1 MNKLFP
7 LLALAAISCS
17 IQERASSP
25 PLARAAFATLFTG
38 KTLRFDYN
46 HTGIAGDEY
55 VSLAQVRLEGDWPGS
70 RKVLVDHTGLG
81 KYIFLVRD
89 LGPATLKT
97 FALGIVPV
105 FPSPSSRRIPWSCT
119 HLCKLL

>member
-25 PLARAAFATLFTG
+25 PLARADFDTLFTG

-46 HTGIAGDEY
+46 HTL
-55 VSLAQVRLEGDWPGS
+55 SLI
-70 RKVLVDHTGLG
+70 H
-81 KYIFLVRD
+81 I
-89 LGPATLKT
+89 
-97 FALGIVPV
+97 
-105 FPSPSSRRIPWSCT
+105 
-119 HLCKLL
+119 

>member
-25 PLARAAFATLFTG
+25 PLARADFDTLFTG

-46 HTGIAGDEY
+46 HTGIATEEY
-55 VSLAQVRLEGDWPGS
+55 VSLDEIRLEGDWPGS
-70 RKVLVDHTGLG
+70 RNVL
-81 KYIFLVRD
+81 ID
-89 LGPATLKT
+89 LSL
-97 FALGIVPV
+97 IH
-105 FPSPSSRRIPWSCT
+105 I
-119 HLCKLL
+119 